1 MEIENK
7 IKDVIKTIRPFLI
20 SDGGDVEFVRFENGI
35 VYVKL
40 LGACNH
46 CIAAG
51 DTLENMIQESIVFEI
66 PEVIKV
72 VNVDNNL

>member
-7 IKDVIKTIRPFLI
+7 IKAVINTIRPFLM
-20 SDGGDVEFVRFENGI
+20 SDGGDVEFVSFEDGV

-40 LGACNH
+40 LGACSS
-46 CIAAG
+46 CPAA
-51 DTLENMIQESIVFEI
+51 DMTLEGMVQEALTFEI

-72 VNVDNNL
+72 VKVEE